1 MNVLDPKFINRWAV
15 AIVGSLIIHI
25 VVACYFFSGSTG
37 RAPAPDPVD
46 ANASVTTEPNATSDP
61 AAKPEATAPAPPPP
75 VTEGP
80 RPTRPTTRP
89 PRTNAN
95 TRNTVPA
102 TAANTSPAAT
112 DAAAQKTKSYRV
124 KKGDNLT
131 HIARDCGSTPAEL
144 AKLNGVSEKQ
154 LANLKV
160 GQIIKIKAAEE

>member
-25 VVACYFFSGSTG
+25 VVACYFFSGNTG
-37 RAPAPDPVD
+37 RAPDPVD

-61 AAKPEATAPAPPPP
+61 AAKPEATDPAPPPP
-75 VTEGP
+75 VTEEP
-80 RPTRPTTRP
+80 RPVRPTTRP

-102 TAANTSPAAT
+102 ATANTPPAAT
-112 DAAAQKTKSYRV
+112 DAAPKTKSYRV

>member
-25 VVACYFFSGSTG
+25 VVACYFFSGNTG
-37 RAPAPDPVD
+37 RAPDPVN

-61 AAKPEATAPAPPPP
+61 AAKPEATDPAPPP
-75 VTEGP
+75 VTEEP
-80 RPTRPTTRP
+80 RPARPTTRP

-102 TAANTSPAAT
+102 TAANTPPAAT
-112 DAAAQKTKSYRV
+112 DAAAPKTKSYRV

>member
-25 VVACYFFSGSTG
+25 VVACYFFSGNTG
-37 RAPAPDPVD
+37 RAPDPVD
-46 ANASVTTEPNATSDP
+46 ANASVTTESNATSDP
-61 AAKPEATAPAPPPP
+61 AAKPEATDPAPPP
-75 VTEGP
+75 VTEEP
-80 RPTRPTTRP
+80 RPVRPTTRP

-95 TRNTVPA
+95 TRNTAPA
-102 TAANTSPAAT
+102 TAANTPPAAT
-112 DAAAQKTKSYRV
+112 DAAAPKTKSYRV